1 MATAVHTESCERVG
15 GVSQEN
21 RELDDT
27 RRKRYRQAQL
37 STRTRRLSW
46 TQLFFR
52 IEENCGARVA
62 RVHLC
67 PSARLMTFSN
77 DEYWVGSERLHLR
90 RFLVTYS
97 DPRHHFPPTPST
109 HPKAAPCGRT
119 SRRCTTSIRTSQ
131 LLDRAENGRLPCDH
145 KKKAALHSR
154 RLALTV
160 FRRLPCQDESYGT
173 RQDIVTAPRG

>member
-1 MATAVHTESCERVG
+1 MPPGVHGRGDVP
-15 GVSQEN
+15 
-21 RELDDT
+21 ELE
-27 RRKRYRQAQL
+27 RQA
-37 STRTRRLSW
+37 S
-46 TQLFFR
+46 LFFSPTPMIKSKIRRSEQLCRSSSR
-52 IEENCGARVA
+52 IDI
-62 RVHLC
+62 L
-67 PSARLMTFSN
+67 P
-77 DEYWVGSERLHLR
+77 VGSERLHLR

-145 KKKAALHSR
+145 EKKAALHSR

-160 FRRLPCQDESYGT
+160 FRRLPCQDESHGT